1 MRKPPAW
8 PVLLGA
14 LALVAAGCQRAT
26 VQSEPTQTTEP
37 RVAQSP
43 APPPVSPVPAP
54 VAPAPAASTEPSSTV
69 TERHDVEQPPRA
81 VVPPAPPTP
90 PKPSAESPGDRE
102 RRLAERER
110 RLARRQA
117 QLQEREERLRQQE
130 AQAAA
135 PAPSP
140 GPVEEPSPAPAEP
153 APAPEPPAPA
163 PPRPLPPVT
172 VPAGTQVGVKLSHGL
187 SSATNKV
194 GDTFRTQISEDV
206 YAGDQLVIPAGSEI
220 VGEVT
225 QAEPLRRKIGG
236 KAILGMRFTDLIL
249 PSGETV
255 PIHAS
260 LKQEGENKG
269 KGDAAAIGGA
279 TAGGAILGHILGGGG
294 DKGTVIGA
302 LIGAVAGAAIAAHRP
317 GQEVVIAEGTV
328 LGIVFDRPAELH
340 RQREPGR

>member
-1 MRKPPAW
+1 VGRLRP
-8 PVLLGA
+8 
-14 LALVAAGCQRAT
+14 
-26 VQSEPTQTTEP
+26 
-37 RVAQSP
+37 
-43 APPPVSPVPAP
+43 
-54 VAPAPAASTEPSSTV
+54 
-69 TERHDVEQPPRA
+69 ER
-81 VVPPAPPTP
+81 
-90 PKPSAESPGDRE
+90 RE

-130 AQAAA
+130 AEAAA

-140 GPVEEPSPAPAEP
+140 APVEEPAPEP
-153 APAPEPPAPA
+153 APAPEPPAPE

-172 VPAGTQVGVKLSHGL
+172 VPAGTQVGVKLSRGL
-187 SSATNKV
+187 SSAVNKA
-194 GDTFRTQISEDV
+194 GETFRTQISEDV

-236 KAILGMRFTDLIL
+236 KAILGLRFTDLIL

-294 DKGTVIGA
+294 DKGTIIGA

-317 GQEVVIAEGTV
+317 GQEVVIPEGTV

-340 RQREPGR
+340 RQQ